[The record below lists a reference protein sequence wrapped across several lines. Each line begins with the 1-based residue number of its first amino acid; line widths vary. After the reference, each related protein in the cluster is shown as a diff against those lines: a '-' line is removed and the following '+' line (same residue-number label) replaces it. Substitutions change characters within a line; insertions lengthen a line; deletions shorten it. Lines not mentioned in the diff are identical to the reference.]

1 MLALATVLA
10 AACGSNSGGQSG
22 GALPTLSYAGATGM
36 VDDVGTAMRVS
47 PTMLASN
54 GAALT
59 ACGVKPGSA
68 NASAFPGTLSV
79 DASTCVI
86 SGTPTAPLPAT
97 QFTLMATNS
106 AGTSA
111 DATVT
116 LTIHAGWLKQM
127 GVAFQYSLATGVAV
141 DASGN
146 SYVAGYT
153 TGGMYRNTQ
162 TGIDDC
168 FIAKYDATG
177 TLTWL
182 KQLGVASKTSFAT
195 GVAVDA
201 SGNSYVAGFT
211 NGGLD
216 GNPQIGN
223 QDYFIAKYD
232 ATGTLIWLKQL
243 GVASKTS
250 FAKGVAV
257 DASGNSYVAGF
268 TTGGLDGNTQTGID
282 DFFIARYDATGTLTW
297 LKQLGVASQTS
308 YAQGVAVD
316 ASGNSYVAGY
326 TAGGLDGN
334 RQIGNQDYFIAKYDA
349 TGTLT
354 WLKQLGV
361 ASQTSYAQGVAVDA
375 SGNSYVAGYTAGGLD
390 GNPQIGNQDYFIAK
404 YDATGTLTWLKQ
416 LGVASQTS
424 YAQGVAVD
432 ASRNSYVAGY
442 TAGGLDGNTQT
453 GIDDYFIAK
462 YDATGTITWLKQ
474 LGVAS
479 KTSYAQGVAVD
490 ASGNSY
496 VAGSTN
502 GGLDGYTHTAI
513 DDYFIANYN
522 SSGDR

>member
-1 MLALATVLA
+1 MSVGVVNAMLALATVLA
-10 AACGSNSGGQSG
+10 AACGSNSGGGGG

-97 QFTLMATNS
+97 QFTLVATNS

-168 FIAKYDATG
+168 
-177 TLTWL
+177 
-182 KQLGVASKTSFAT
+182 
-195 GVAVDA
+195 
-201 SGNSYVAGFT
+201 
-211 NGGLD
+211 
-216 GNPQIGN
+216 
-223 QDYFIAKYD
+223 
-232 ATGTLIWLKQL
+232 
-243 GVASKTS
+243 
-250 FAKGVAV
+250 
-257 DASGNSYVAGF
+257 
-268 TTGGLDGNTQTGID
+268 
-282 DFFIARYDATGTLTW
+282 
-297 LKQLGVASQTS
+297 
-308 YAQGVAVD
+308 
-316 ASGNSYVAGY
+316 
-326 TAGGLDGN
+326 
-334 RQIGNQDYFIAKYDA
+334 
-349 TGTLT
+349 
-354 WLKQLGV
+354 
-361 ASQTSYAQGVAVDA
+361 
-375 SGNSYVAGYTAGGLD
+375 
-390 GNPQIGNQDYFIAK
+390 FIAK

-502 GGLDGYTHTAI
+502 GGQDGYTHTAI